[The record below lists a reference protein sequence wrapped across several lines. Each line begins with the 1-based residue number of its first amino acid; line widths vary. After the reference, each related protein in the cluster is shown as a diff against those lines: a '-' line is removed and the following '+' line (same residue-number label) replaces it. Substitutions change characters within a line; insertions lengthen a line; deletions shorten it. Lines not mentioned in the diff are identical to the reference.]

1 MPFWILNELSLPGKK
16 DALQKLHAPEC
27 IAQAK
32 EAAAYFK
39 IREFLTFRLTLDRL
53 GGKSRSAEPLK
64 APDLDAYR
72 AALGFEMTASQKRC
86 VREIT
91 DDLAG
96 GFRMNRLLQGDVG
109 SGKTAVAGAAAFIAA
124 SCGRQAAFTAPTE
137 VLARQHYEKYSR
149 MYASLGYES
158 VLLCASLGSKERSDA
173 LEKISS
179 GRARIVFG
187 THSVFSKDVAYKN
200 LALIIIDEQ
209 QRYGVAQRA
218 ALEAKA
224 DRPHVLVMSATP
236 IPRTLSLS
244 YYRDLD
250 VSVIDEMPAGR
261 KRSFLCG
268 RFGADAG
275 IYGAIRKPRAKRR
288 KASLVCP
295 AIDSE
300 DMENVAATYA
310 QATAALAPYRV
321 EMLTAEMK
329 PGLRAQVMAH
339 FAAGDTHVLIATSV
353 IEVGIDVPHA
363 VIMWVKG
370 SERFGLSQ
378 LHQLRGRIGRG
389 AWDSVCFFQT
399 DSSSPEAAT
408 RLSARTEPTDGVES
422 AKKDLALRGAGE
434 LIGQRQSGKGLD
446 IMQDVMDYEALFTAS
461 ESIYERLLEKKDKK
475 NERFLL
481 SLKKA
486 SEAQLSDIALN

>member
-1 MPFWILNELSLPGKK
+1 
-16 DALQKLHAPEC
+16 
-27 IAQAK
+27 
-32 EAAAYFK
+32 
-39 IREFLTFRLTLDRL
+39 
-53 GGKSRSAEPLK
+53 
-64 APDLDAYR
+64 
-72 AALGFEMTASQKRC
+72 
-86 VREIT
+86 
-91 DDLAG
+91 
-96 GFRMNRLLQGDVG
+96 LQGDVG

-261 KRSFLCG
+261 KKIVSY
-268 RFGADAG
+268 AVDSAQTPA
-275 IYGAIRKPRAKRR
+275 IYGAIRKAAGEK
-288 KASLVCP
+288 KKSFIVCP

-399 DSSSPEAAT
+399 DSSSPEAAK
-408 RLSARTEPTDGVES
+408 RLSALTETTDGFEI

-475 NERFLL
+475 NESFLL